1 MAGLNIKIYK
11 RRFNSKFLFALFLL
25 LMLPIIFSGCAKK
38 QIHINQIK
46 HVFKVS
52 AIKTKYKII
61 NKYLNSPG
69 NVYSLNSS
77 IISAHIMGYIVY
89 DPLHS
94 GEFVHKGELLLK
106 ISAPAIGS
114 KYFAAKA
121 NYLNAKTT
129 FERMKRLYKENSI
142 SRQSFDNADMS
153 YRVAKA
159 NLNEALSYLNYK
171 NIYSPL
177 TGEIT
182 QKNVSEGN
190 LVSPG
195 QMLLTIQTINSI
207 IFKTNVNVNYYK
219 ALLKNT
225 NVSLKINSVDKKI
238 KGKII
243 TVVKSANP
251 YSHTVLVRIK
261 ILNPSSEN
269 ILPGMYGVAYFKIG
283 HAKAMIVPASAIF
296 KKLGISGVYIANKH
310 GKVMFQP
317 VKKGPVYNNKYIII
331 VNGLQPG
338 LTLITSE
345 INKLESG
352 DYVSPA
358 FGAF

>member
-1 MAGLNIKIYK
+1 
-11 RRFNSKFLFALFLL
+11 
-25 LMLPIIFSGCAKK
+25 MLPIIFSGCAKK
-38 QIHINQIK
+38 QIHIKQSK
-46 HVFKVS
+46 HIFKAS
-52 AIKTKYKII
+52 AIKMRYKTI
-61 NKYLNSPG
+61 NKYLSSPG

-77 IISAHIMGYIVY
+77 IISAHIMGYVSY

-129 FERMKRLYKENSI
+129 FERLKRLYKENSI
-142 SRQSFDNADMS
+142 SKQAFDNAHMS

-159 NLNEALSYLNYK
+159 NLNEALSYLKYK

-177 TGEIT
+177 TGAIT
-182 QKNVSEGN
+182 QKNVSDGN

-195 QMLLTIQTINSI
+195 QILLTIQSVNSI

-219 ALLKNT
+219 TLLKNRDV
-225 NVSLKINSVDKKI
+225 NLKINSINKKI

-261 ILNPSSEN
+261 ILNTSSEN
-269 ILPGMYGVAYFKIG
+269 ILPGMYGVAYLKIG
-283 HAKAMIVPASAIF
+283 QTKAMIIPSSAMF
-296 KKLGISGVYIANKH
+296 RKLGIYGVYIANKQ

-317 VKKGPVYNNKYIII
+317 VKKGPVYNKKYIII
-331 VNGLQPG
+331 LNGLQPG
-338 LTLITSE
+338 LTVITSG
-345 INKLESG
+345 INKLKSG
-352 DYVSPA
+352 DYVSPVYQK
-358 FGAF
+358 

>member
-1 MAGLNIKIYK
+1 MAKLNIKTYK
-11 RRFNSKFLFALFLL
+11 RRFDLKFLFAFFLL
-25 LMLPIIFSGCAKK
+25 LMLPVIFSGCAKK
-38 QIHINQIK
+38 QIHINQTK
-46 HVFKVS
+46 HIFKVS
-52 AIKTKYKII
+52 AIKTGYKII
-61 NKYLNSPG
+61 SKYLNSPG
-69 NVYSLNSS
+69 NVYSTNSS

-94 GEFVHKGELLLK
+94 GEFVRKGELLLK

-142 SRQSFDNADMS
+142 SKQSFDNANMS
-153 YRVAKA
+153 YRIAKA
-159 NLNEALSYLNYK
+159 NLNEALSYLDYK

-195 QMLLTIQTINSI
+195 QMLLTIQNVNSI
-207 IFKTNVNVNYYK
+207 IFKTNVNVNYYRT
-219 ALLKNT
+219 LLKNT
-225 NVSLKINSVDKKI
+225 NVNLKINSIDKKI
-238 KGKII
+238 KGRII

-251 YSHTVLVRIK
+251 YSHTILVRIK

-283 HAKAMIVPASAIF
+283 QTKAMIVPASAIF
-296 KKLGISGVYIANKH
+296 RKLGISGVYIANKQ

-331 VNGLQPG
+331 LNGLQPG
-338 LTLITSE
+338 LTVITSG
-345 INKLESG
+345 INKLEGG
-352 DYVSPA
+352 DYVLPI
-358 FGAF
+358 FQR